1 MELKTLAANLQEG
14 ILTITINRPEQLN
27 ALNTAVFDELR
38 LVFED
43 VYQNPN
49 IHGVIITGSG
59 IKAFAAGADI
69 KEFSQFNI
77 EQGKHLSK
85 NGHDVFFIIENS
97 PVTVIAAV
105 NGFALGGGCELAM
118 ACHLRI
124 ASTNAKFGQPEVNL
138 GLIPGYAGTQRLVQ
152 LIGKGKALELLMT
165 ADAIGAEQALK
176 LGLVNHVVE
185 LEELLPFSRQ
195 LLQKIMSKSPEAV
208 ARVIRAVNAH
218 FTEGVDGFGR
228 EIELFGECFGTAD
241 FSEGVSA
248 FMEKRKAEFRK

>member
-69 KEFSQFNI
+69 KEFSQFNV

-97 PVTVIAAV
+97 PVAVIAAV

-165 ADAIGAEQALK
+165 ADAIGAEQALQ

-195 LLQKIMSKSPEAV
+195 LVQKIMSKSPEAV
-208 ARVIRAVNAH
+208 ARVIGAVNAH
-218 FTEGVDGFGR
+218 FTEGVDGFDR

-248 FMEKRKAEFRK
+248 FMDKRKAEFRK